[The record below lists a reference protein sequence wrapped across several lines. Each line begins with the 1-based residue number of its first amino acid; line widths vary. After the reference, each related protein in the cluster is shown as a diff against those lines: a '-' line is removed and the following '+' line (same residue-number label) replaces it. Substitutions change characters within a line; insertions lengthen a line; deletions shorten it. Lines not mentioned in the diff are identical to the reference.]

1 MKKVYIASPYAGDVD
16 HNVAMA
22 REYCRFAVKQG
33 VIPFA
38 PHLLFTQF
46 LDDAKPE
53 ERVLGCQMGKEFL
66 STCDELWVFG
76 DRISQGMAAEIAE
89 AERLGIRT
97 EYVPAIN
104 LKVKNT
110 ISIYTGATGERL
122 ERLSDSTM
130 LLNKDAD
137 IPDSVVR
144 WGESFRDAAASHIF
158 FAELKGQYGVYSVNE
173 YSLGNYK
180 QLFGGD
186 QDSMRTRMIT
196 AAAALAETE
205 IMRGIQVYTGLGTG
219 NGGCDEIGVFIPEDI
234 YPDQVLDMLA
244 EIDARANPYRVME
257 PEREQIIS
265 MEMGLT

>member
-1 MKKVYIASPYAGDVD
+1 M
-16 HNVAMA
+16 
-22 REYCRFAVKQG
+22 Q
-33 VIPFA
+33 
-38 PHLLFTQF
+38 L
-46 LDDAKPE
+46 
-53 ERVLGCQMGKEFL
+53 
-66 STCDELWVFG
+66 
-76 DRISQGMAAEIAE
+76 
-89 AERLGIRT
+89 
-97 EYVPAIN
+97 
-104 LKVKNT
+104 KNT

-144 WGESFRDAAASHIF
+144 WGENFRDAAASRIF

-173 YSLGNYK
+173 YSLETCK

-186 QDSMRTRMIT
+186 QDAMRTEMKE

-244 EIDARANPYRVME
+244 VIDSKANPYRAME
-257 PEREQIIS
+257 PEREQNIS
-265 MEMGLT
+265 MEMTL